1 MCNREIA
8 HPCQKSCQSEE
19 DQNAKHNIVGFDHFG
34 AFQKVRG
41 IASSHGCMQV
51 TQHDNSDCLCTQ
63 DIMRLDNTARMNFPG
78 TTTNNWGW
86 RVGET
91 NIWGKLK
98 KQAAEIKGWLED
110 YDRTAEI
117 NPPA

>member
-1 MCNREIA
+1 
-8 HPCQKSCQSEE
+8 
-19 DQNAKHNIVGFDHFG
+19 
-34 AFQKVRG
+34 
-41 IASSHGCMQV
+41 
-51 TQHDNSDCLCTQ
+51 
-63 DIMRLDNTARMNFPG
+63 MRLDNTARMNFPG

-98 KQAAEIKGWLED
+98 KQGAEIKGWLED
-110 YDRTAEI
+110 YDRTADI